1 MILDGSWFVFR
12 AYYAIPALH
21 DREWHNVNAV
31 FWFFRMLL
39 KLLENKPKQF
49 VIARDSPVKTIR
61 KEQFVTYKANR
72 TKMPDEFK
80 WQMSMIHQ
88 IAGEIWI
95 PALQAP
101 GYEADDIIA
110 TLALTSVW
118 RVDEVRIVSSDK
130 DIKQLLQPGVVVYD
144 PAKDVVSTHHSFAEE
159 FWFTPEQYLDYLSLI
174 GDSSDNVPGV
184 SGIWPKTALDLIQRF
199 WSIEGIYQSLEQVA
213 SWTAEKLRVGQ
224 LQGQESKQ
232 LITLM
237 TVPDLVSRTLEEFPR
252 EPDFSRIATI
262 LVDQY
267 HLHSL
272 EWLIGSLKKQ
282 RQWGEQLSLFG

>member
-1 MILDGSWFVFR
+1 M
-12 AYYAIPALH
+12 
-21 DREWHNVNAV
+21 
-31 FWFFRMLL
+31 
-39 KLLENKPKQF
+39 KKKPKQF

-80 WQMSMIHQ
+80 RQMSMIHQ
-88 IAGEIWI
+88 VAEEIGI
-95 PALQAP
+95 PSLIAP

-110 TLALTSVW
+110 TLVLRSVG

-130 DIKQLLQPGVVVYD
+130 DIKQLLQPWVVVYD
-144 PAKDVVSTHHSFAEE
+144 PAKDLLTDHVRFAEE
-159 FWFTPEQYLDYLSLI
+159 FGFTPEQYLDYLSLI

-184 SGIWPKTALDLIQRF
+184 SGIWPKTALDLIKRF
-199 WSIEGIYQSLEQVA
+199 WSLDKIYTQLDAIA
-213 SWTAEKLRVGQ
+213 SWTAEKLRAWQ
-224 LQGQESKQ
+224 LQWHESKQ

-237 TVPDLVSRTLEEFPR
+237 EVPEVANRTLQEFPR
-252 EPDFSRIATI
+252 EPDFTRIAAI

-272 EWLIGSLKKQ
+272 EWLIQSLKKQ
-282 RQWGEQLSLFG
+282 WQWGEQLSLFS